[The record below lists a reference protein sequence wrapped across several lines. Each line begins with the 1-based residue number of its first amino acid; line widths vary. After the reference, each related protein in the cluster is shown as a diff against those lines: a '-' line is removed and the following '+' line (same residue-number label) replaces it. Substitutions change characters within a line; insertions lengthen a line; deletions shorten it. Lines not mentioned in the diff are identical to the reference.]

1 MQVGILRT
9 DTVRPE
15 WVPTYG
21 EYPDMF
27 ERLLGE
33 LDPGLAF
40 ASWHVEAGAFPESV
54 DAADAWLI
62 TGSKASV
69 YEDQPWIHRLLAFIR
84 DLHAARK
91 PLVGIC
97 FGHQAV
103 ALALGGEVRKS
114 AKGWGVGLHRH
125 RIRGE
130 PAWFDGGDRS
140 FRILVSHQDQ
150 VECPAPES
158 EVLAGSDFCENAV
171 CQIGEHILTFQGHP
185 EFAPGYAREI
195 MDFRRDIIG
204 EDTYRAGMASLAEAP
219 ERERLG
225 RWILAFL
232 GRAAPGRAA
241 SGRAASGRAA
251 PGRAARSRPQGPAG
265 PGQAASG

>member
-1 MQVGILRT
+1 MKLGILRT

-15 WVPTYG
+15 WAATYG

-27 ERLLGE
+27 EHLLGD

-40 ASWHVEAGAFPESV
+40 ATWHVEAGEFPGSV

-84 DLHAARK
+84 ELHAARK

-125 RIRGE
+125 RLSGE
-130 PAWFDGGDRS
+130 PSWFDGGDRT
-140 FRILVSHQDQ
+140 FRVLVSHQDQ
-150 VECPAPES
+150 VERPAPGT
-158 EVLAGSDFCENAV
+158 EVLAGSEFCENAV
-171 CQIGEHILTFQGHP
+171 CQVGDHILTFQGHP
-185 EFAPGYAREI
+185 EFVPGYAREI
-195 MDFRRDIIG
+195 MDFRREIIG
-204 EDTYRAGMASLAEAP
+204 EDTYQAGMASLAEAP
-219 ERERLG
+219 ERERLA

-232 GRAAPGRAA
+232 AGATGGGAKAHEAVAGGAGR
-241 SGRAASGRAA
+241 
-251 PGRAARSRPQGPAG
+251 
-265 PGQAASG
+265 